1 MIFQIT
7 YLSNDLRVKGYLALP
22 ESCNIS
28 TEEIQAY
35 LEQYYRISD
44 FPVELLA
51 CRRQQPI
58 ASQDSSMKR
67 WPIFIYCRGGIGK
80 VGSVK
85 LNWLE
90 QFASYN
96 HVVFAPAYR
105 GNEGGEGRDEFGGAD
120 QEDVHAACRWLQQ
133 LPFTNEQEISIMG
146 FSRGS
151 INAARE
157 AAEYTGIRRLILWG
171 GVTDLAKTYEERVDL
186 RRMLK
191 RVIGGNPAK
200 VPESYALR
208 SPLQMAKYIVCPV
221 LIMHGT
227 DDQQVSYHHGLDMYH
242 LLKLQEHDVTMHTFD
257 GLGHHLPA
265 PEHHT
270 AIANMFAWIEQQT
283 TSTPES

>member
-7 YLSNDLRVKGYLALP
+7 YLSNDLRVKGYLCLP
-22 ESCNIS
+22 VNCNV
-28 TEEIQAY
+28 TAEQIQAW
-35 LEQYYRISD
+35 LEQYYGCSD
-44 FPVELLA
+44 LPVQHMA
-51 CRRQQPI
+51 CRWDQHAAPI
-58 ASQDSSMKR
+58 DLANSK
-67 WPIFIYCRGGIGK
+67 WPIFMYCRGGIGK

-120 QEDVHAACRWLQQ
+120 QEDVHAACRMLQQ
-133 LPFTNEQEISIMG
+133 LPFTDELQFTIMG

-157 AAEYTGIRRLILWG
+157 AAEYEGISRLILWG
-171 GVTDLAKTYEERVDL
+171 GVSDLTRTYEERVDL

-191 RVIGGNPAK
+191 RVVGGHPTK
-200 VPESYALR
+200 LPESYALR
-208 SPLQMAKYIVCPV
+208 SPIQLVSYITCPV

-227 DDQQVSYHHGLDMYH
+227 DDQQVDYHHGLDMY
-242 LLKLQEHDVTMHTFD
+242 LQLKQQGHDVTMHTYQ
-257 GLGHHLPA
+257 GYGHHLPES
-265 PEHHT
+265 EHRQ
-270 AIANMFAWIEQQT
+270 AIAEMFAWIQQRT
-283 TSTPES
+283 PSTMEP